1 MSDAPPPDALDSP
14 ARILAEQTLRQWPS
28 LQQRLGA
35 RQNEFLQSALAQ
47 CARHRLLDDETATLR
62 FLTLCCALG
71 TDVVEQPG
79 HEPLA
84 ELLADPRL
92 RAAERVHQVMRH
104 CVGLLQQQ
112 GGSTD
117 ARLLLQREAGAL
129 DWLAQRRRAH
139 DADAAPLAR
148 SSCDL
153 DALTLRRAPTAS
165 RAEYRLQEGRW
176 ARLPVADLSLPVHV
190 DRHHRAPRQV
200 HLLGAVPGVEG
211 PDGTPIAPGWLDR
224 SRPEPVRL
232 QLRLGWH
239 GGCAEH
245 PRVEWT
251 GEHGVQ
257 RWQGREV
264 QQLDWA
270 LPARDAPA
278 AADGLQTRLLHEVP
292 PTISQLRIDGCG
304 LRDEGPSLGR
314 QALHLHV
321 HPATQWLFAL
331 QHQAVREIQLPAGG
345 NRAAQAEARTA
356 AARARSAGAGA
367 ASPITDIDGRGTLPP
382 VLHDALDDGTATLSD
397 ALRHERHSPALHM
410 LRRWPQ
416 PQAEAPTTASLCLL
430 ERDGQMLPTQ
440 AWVQA
445 FDQALPQAMQ
455 AGLQLLWQSWQ
466 SQGARQASLRCRHR
480 LLQGRQVMAWGWRES
495 PAGNTTPPLLRCHGE
510 FDIGCEMALQLQGE
524 VAHGGG
530 ARSVAMLQVEGRSLL
545 RETILRDRD
554 SPDHATLAQRLS
566 LRWRWPWRL
575 QLWPLAQAG
584 GMLAGS
590 HAPLEGALRGAAGL
604 RPRRQGGGWEWFVH
618 LECDA
623 LSARVRL
630 QDPLLGWSEET
641 LPLLPAQTLLDW
653 SVG

>member
-14 ARILAEQTLRQWPS
+14 ARILAEQTLRHWPS
-28 LQQRLGA
+28 LQQRLGP
-35 RQNEFLQSALAQ
+35 RQGEFLQSALAQ
-47 CARHRLLDDETATLR
+47 CARHHLLDDETATLR

-71 TDVVEQPG
+71 TDFVEQPG
-79 HEPLA
+79 HEPMA
-84 ELLADPRL
+84 ALLADGRL

-104 CVGLLQQQ
+104 CVDLLQQQ
-112 GGSTD
+112 GGLTD

-129 DWLAQRRRAH
+129 DWLAQRQRAR
-139 DADAAPLAR
+139 DADAPPLAR
-148 SSCDL
+148 TSCDL
-153 DALTLRRAPTAS
+153 EALTLRRAPTAS
-165 RAEYRLQEGRW
+165 RAEYRLQDGRW

-200 HLLGAVPGVEG
+200 HLLGAVPGSEPV
-211 PDGTPIAPGWLDR
+211 DAAAIAPGWLDR
-224 SRPEPVRL
+224 GRPEPVRL

-270 LPARDAPA
+270 LPARDAPPP
-278 AADGLQTRLLHEVP
+278 ADGLHTRLLHEVP
-292 PTISQLRIDGCG
+292 PTVSQLRIDGCG
-304 LRDEGPSLGR
+304 LRDEGQAIGR
-314 QALHLHV
+314 QSLHLHV

-331 QHQAVREIQLPAGG
+331 QHQAVREVQLPATGG
-345 NRAAQAEARTA
+345 RAAAAEGRA
-356 AARARSAGAGA
+356 AAHRGRAAAGGPVTDIEAGA
-367 ASPITDIDGRGTLPP
+367 ALPP

-410 LRRWPQ
+410 LRRWPA
-416 PQAEAPTTASLCLL
+416 PAPDAPTSASLCLL

-440 AWVQA
+440 AWVRA
-445 FDQALPQAMQ
+445 FDQSLPQAMQ

-466 SQGARQASLRCRHR
+466 AQGARQTSLRCRHR
-480 LLQGRQVMAWGWRES
+480 LLNGRQVLAWGWRES
-495 PAGNTTPPLLRCHGE
+495 PAGNTVPPLLRCHGE
-510 FDIGCEMALQLQGE
+510 FDIGCELALQLQGE

-545 RETILRDRD
+545 RETVLRDRD
-554 SPDHATLAQRLS
+554 TPDAAALATRLA

-584 GMLAGS
+584 GMLAAC
-590 HAPLEGALRGAAGL
+590 HAPLAGALVGAAGL
-604 RPRRQGGGWEWFVH
+604 RPRRQGGGWEWFVR
-618 LECDA
+618 LDCEA
-623 LSARVRL
+623 LSTRVRL
-630 QDPLLGWSEET
+630 HDPLLGWNEET
-641 LPLLPAQTLLDW
+641 LTLLPAQTLLDW
-653 SVG
+653 SIG